1 MISNMMPLKQ
11 YLFTLVMWTIFS
23 PSCPLSAAN
32 ELPKDDVFR
41 PAPAAA
47 GNSQYMTGSSEKE
60 NHLALDAGILMASL
74 SYARRTSDNWF
85 LGMGGGVGGDFL
97 GYMILAG
104 HHYSEFGGWSYEN
117 KDGFRDKMLFGLI
130 HGELFARYEPSKYW
144 QSDFGIRSS
153 YFLHFDSSSDDA
165 GGGVSA
171 GAFVNPM
178 VGWKNLKVGP
188 TVTAGGFWGCR
199 DAREFG
205 VYLSPLV
212 VRVTLR
218 W

>member
-1 MISNMMPLKQ
+1 MKQ
-11 YLFTLVMWTIFS
+11 YLFTMAMLTIFLLS
-23 PSCPLSAAN
+23 SMPSTASELARHDLAGSAPLA
-32 ELPKDDVFR
+32 E
-41 PAPAAA
+41 
-47 GNSQYMTGSSEKE
+47 GNSQYGTSPSEKE

-74 SYARRTSDNWF
+74 SYARRAGDNWF

-97 GYMILAG
+97 GYIVVAG
-104 HHYSEFGGWSYEN
+104 RHYSEYGGWSYED
-117 KDGFRDKMLFGLI
+117 KDGFRDKMLFDLI
-130 HGELFARYEPSKYW
+130 HGKLFARYEPSEHW
-144 QSDFGIRSS
+144 QTDFGIRSS

-199 DAREFG
+199 NAREFG
-205 VYLSPLV
+205 VYLSPLT